1 MKTDA
6 DFAVSLPPLPL
17 PREMRLWDAG
27 AVALGLPES
36 LLMEN
41 AGRAAFDVLRRH
53 VPDIARER
61 IWLFMGG
68 GNNGGDAACLARHLL
83 DAGAR
88 PLVLHTKPLG
98 EYRGAAAR
106 HMRLAKAAGVPFAH
120 LRRRM
125 PDNAPPILVDGLTGA
140 GLAGNLRPPLT
151 ELVETINGFP
161 ARFVLALDI
170 PSGLDAV
177 TGLPSPVA
185 VKADATVSF
194 AAAKPGLVLP
204 WARAFT
210 GRLHVRGIGIPAR
223 VRSQAPCAAR
233 LLDARCLACL
243 PQYAENSYKN
253 SFGHVLVIGGIPQYS
268 GAAHLAARAALR
280 AGAGLVSVAAPAKSE
295 GLIKNG
301 LPEVITLPLGE
312 PGSRTWPDALPEKLS
327 ELLNRCDALVIGPGL
342 GRDREAGA
350 FLSAVLSLPG
360 RPPAVIDA
368 DALMLLAGHARLP
381 RHIAEDDI
389 ITPHPGEAAALLGTT
404 APAVQADRFAALGAL
419 CRLFPCAVILKGAGS
434 LAGKADRPVLISPHD
449 VPQLAVGGSGDVLAG
464 CLGAF
469 LAGGRSSAARASL
482 SCAGMGIALHALAGL
497 ECAASCPGRG
507 NTAGEI
513 ADAIPRARANATR
526 ADAAAAR
533 ALHE

>member
-1 MKTDA
+1 MTTDA
-6 DFAVSLPPLPL
+6 DFAASLPPLPL

-27 AVALGLPES
+27 AVALGLPEM

-41 AGRAAFDVLRRH
+41 AGRAAFDVLRQH

-61 IWLFMGG
+61 VWLFMGG

-88 PLVLHTKPLG
+88 VFVSHTKPLG
-98 EYRGAAAR
+98 DYRGAAAR
-106 HMRLAKAAGVPFAH
+106 HMRLARAAGVPFAR

-125 PDNAPPILVDGLTGA
+125 PDNAPAILVDGLTGA
-140 GLAGNLRPPLT
+140 GLAGDLRPPLP
-151 ELVETINGFP
+151 ELVEKINGFP

-170 PSGLDAV
+170 PSGLNGV

-223 VRSQAPCAAR
+223 VRSQAPCGAR
-233 LLDARCLACL
+233 LLDARCLARL
-243 PQYAENSYKN
+243 PEFPENAYKN
-253 SFGHVLVIGGIPQYS
+253 LFGHVLVIGGIPQYS

-280 AGAGLVSVAAPAKSE
+280 AGAGLVSVAVPAESE
-295 GLIKNG
+295 GRIQNG
-301 LPEVITLPLGE
+301 LPEIMTLPLGE
-312 PGSRTWPDALPEKLS
+312 PGSRTWPDALPEKLLK
-327 ELLNRCDALVIGPGL
+327 LLSRCDALVIGPGL
-342 GRDREAGA
+342 GRGHDARA
-350 FLSAVLSLPG
+350 FLSAALSLPG
-360 RPPAVIDA
+360 RPPAVVDA
-368 DALMLLAGHARLP
+368 DALTLLAGRAQLLL
-381 RHIAEDDI
+381 HIAEDDI

-404 APAVQADRFAALGAL
+404 APAVQADRFAALEAL
-419 CRLFPCAVILKGAGS
+419 CRLLPCAVILKGAGS
-434 LAGKADRPVLISPHD
+434 LAGKTGGPVLVSPYD

-469 LAGGRSSAARASL
+469 LACGRSAARASL
-482 SCAGMGIALHALAGL
+482 AVAGMGIALHALAGL

-507 NTAGEI
+507 NAAGEI
-513 ADAIPRARANATR
+513 ADAVPRARAK
-526 ADAAAAR
+526 AAR
-533 ALHE
+533 ADDSTA